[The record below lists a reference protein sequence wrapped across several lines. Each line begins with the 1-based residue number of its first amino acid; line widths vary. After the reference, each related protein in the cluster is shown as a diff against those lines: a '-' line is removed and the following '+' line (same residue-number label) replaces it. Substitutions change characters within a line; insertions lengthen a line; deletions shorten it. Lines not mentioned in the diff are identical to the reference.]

1 MQNRV
6 WLGAATGIVAPNMS
20 ILNHSF
26 KAPGVD
32 GGGADDDRAD
42 DEIMSGKGAGLFQI
56 FKDWSLSAKLRSVVF
71 GAALL
76 PFLVAGILL
85 GQFAYFGIAGVNHS
99 ERVAAEVRVGQ
110 AALAMSQVA
119 RELSDAKAQ
128 GNEAYLTA
136 AVTNVKRAHDKMN
149 EAIELGSGR
158 YPDATIAAM
167 IKERDIIAIKAREVE
182 QLTLDASPQTFA
194 RLQAQARQCASNL
207 DATFKLLTRHA
218 VKSINDLIDGIVLS
232 FALCVALTLAA
243 IAVSAIGVRAMIAHV
258 VGQITDIA
266 GAMKKLADGDVSSPI
281 PGGDRRDEI
290 GDMARSLAVFR
301 SSSFELRKLND
312 ARAHDAETQLAQQ
325 QLVAEQMRDLRN
337 EKSQL
342 LEGLADAF
350 EVSVGDLITAVSAA
364 SSQLKSTSREMVSLA
379 AGSSEQAGSASE
391 AMQSST
397 DNVQA
402 AAAATDEFALSI
414 GEISRQASASAE
426 LARGAS
432 DMVDEANTKMTDLSQ
447 AAIEVGAIVE
457 LIQTIAQRT
466 NLLALNASIEAARG
480 GEAGRGF
487 AVVASEVKELAM
499 QTSNAANSVTDKI
512 SAMQNSTQSSA
523 DDLTTIVR
531 RIGELEQTAVMIASA
546 VDQQSVSATDLAR
559 NIDKLAGDSA
569 QVSSRLG
576 LLRSSSEATGTA
588 ADDVVGGAQA
598 LGSHAD
604 ELRIKA
610 TDFIHDVRRSARD
623 LETRDTGVKAA

>member
-1 MQNRV
+1 MQNLV
-6 WLGAATGIVAPNMS
+6 CSGATTGVVAPNMS
-20 ILNHSF
+20 ILNHNF
-26 KAPGVD
+26 KAPG
-32 GGGADDDRAD
+32 ADAVSFH
-42 DEIMSGKGAGLFQI
+42 DEVLSGKRSALVQS
-56 FKDWSLSAKLRSVVF
+56 FKDWSLSAKLRSVVL
-71 GAALL
+71 GAGLL
-76 PFLVAGILL
+76 PFLVVGILL
-85 GQFAYFGIAGVNHS
+85 GQFAYFGMAGVNHS

-110 AALAMSQVA
+110 AALSMSQVA
-119 RELSDAKAQ
+119 RELSDAKEQ
-128 GNEAYLTA
+128 GNEAYLASAITSVA
-136 AVTNVKRAHDKMN
+136 RAQDKMN
-149 EAIELGSGR
+149 EAIELGRGR
-158 YPDATIAAM
+158 YPEETIAEM
-167 IKERDIIAIKAREVE
+167 IKERDIIAVKAREVE

-194 RLQAQARQCASNL
+194 RLQSQARQCARNL
-207 DATFKLLTRHA
+207 DATFKLVTRHA
-218 VKSINDLIDGIVLS
+218 VKSIDDLINGIVLS
-232 FALCVALTLAA
+232 FVVCVALTLAA
-243 IAVSAIGVRAMIAHV
+243 IIISAIGVRAMIAHI
-258 VGQITDIA
+258 VGQITDIT
-266 GAMKKLADGDVSSPI
+266 GAMKKLAEGDVKSPI

-301 SSSFELRKLND
+301 NSSFELRELND
-312 ARAHDAETQLAQQ
+312 ARARDAEVQLAQQ
-325 QLVAEQMRDLRN
+325 QLVAQQMRDLRN

-364 SSQLKSTSREMVSLA
+364 SNQLKSTSHEMVSLA

-391 AMQSST
+391 AMQSSA

-414 GEISRQASASAE
+414 GEISRQAAASAQ

-432 DMVDEANTKMTDLSQ
+432 DLVDEANTKMTDLSQ
-447 AAIEVGAIVE
+447 AAVEVGAIVE

-499 QTSNAANSVTDKI
+499 QTSNAANSVTYKI

-523 DDLTTIVR
+523 DDLASIVK

-546 VDQQSVSATDLAR
+546 VDEQSVSATDLAR
-559 NIDKLAGDSA
+559 NIDKLAGDSS

-576 LLRSSSEATGTA
+576 LLRTSSEETGTA
-588 ADDVVGGAQA
+588 ANDVVSGAQA

-623 LETRDTGVKAA
+623 LETRETGPDVGLTVG